1 MHSWNQVILLIFHY
15 KQTFHKQELQKERGH
30 FIKIRHCFSLS
41 LVKAVTS
48 GAVIKN
54 LPTDGEDAGDAG
66 LIPGLGRS
74 PGVGNGSPLQY
85 SCLVNSMDRGA
96 WQATVHGVAKS
107 RRRVST
113 HACTCTQLYGAR

>member
-15 KQTFHKQELQKERGH
+15 KQTFHKQELQKERGY

-85 SCLVNSMDRGA
+85 SCLVNSMDREA
-96 WQATVHGVAKS
+96 WQASVHGVTKS
-107 RRRVST
+107 QT
-113 HACTCTQLYGAR
+113 HQVTKRQQI